1 MDVRL
6 RVALLSL
13 MPDIDGKVRGAWTLG
28 ALPIIAHQARLC
40 AEAGCETILCLAP
53 GYGEAMIAAQRQAER
68 QGARLRAVRT
78 LDEIR
83 AAITDESEL
92 VALDPATIPK
102 AAHFEPLVA
111 RPAIAVFPARVAT
124 ERGLE
129 RIDADTGWAGVLSVR
144 GRTLRHLGDLPDEI
158 DPVSAI
164 LRAARMAGTPTVD
177 IPEKALAD
185 GRWQVIASEEHAED
199 AGKIELTRALGQD
212 TVTASVQDRILAALL
227 RQAGAE
233 MLASRTT
240 GVGLGIAGAVLMLGG
255 AWSATA
261 GYITLAFATGLFAIV
276 AIGASRIARRAA
288 SNLIGVPGNRLFEAG
303 FATALVAGW
312 ISILAFATAER
323 HDLSAAFVIAGF
335 TAVAVTLAGIRPSP
349 MRLFMRETLAIG
361 LLTVGMWMFDAL
373 LPWLAILSAAA
384 LFALSGYPRSPAG
397 ITGS

>member
-233 MLASRTT
+233 MLASRIT
-240 GVGLGIAGAVLMLGG
+240 GDGLGIAGAVLMTAG
-255 AWSATA
+255 AWSAVA
-261 GYITLAFATGLFAIV
+261 GYLTPAFVAGLFAIV
-276 AIGASRIARRAA
+276 AIGASRIAGRAA
-288 SNLIGVPGNRLFEAG
+288 SDLVGVLGNRVLEVGLAG
-303 FATALVAGW
+303 VLIAGW
-312 ISILAFATAER
+312 ITILAFAMAEQY
-323 HDLSAAFVIAGF
+323 DVSAALVIAGF
-335 TAVAVTLAGIRPSP
+335 TTVGVTLAGIRPSP
-349 MRLFMRETLAIG
+349 MRPLMRETLAIG

-373 LPWLAILSAAA
+373 LPWLAVLSAAA